1 VRRKFNLAIILFP
14 ESYKWNLNSCDREN
28 IRNVKRIRSFLL
40 SLIQKRKREFTDPAF
55 IDKGDLMSTLL
66 KTDLFTDDEMI
77 IDECF
82 TFFFAGSQTIS
93 ASTANEVIFLN

>member
-1 VRRKFNLAIILFP
+1 M
-14 ESYKWNLNSCDREN
+14 
-28 IRNVKRIRSFLL
+28 L
-40 SLIQKRKREFTDPAF
+40 SLIKKRKIELKDPTF

-82 TFFFAGSQTIS
+82 TFFFAGS
-93 ASTANEVIFLN
+93 